1 MATLL
6 KIFITFIV
14 LTSSGCQ
21 LLTDWKTSLNNSSE
35 ELAITDG
42 QVISSV
48 KQSNQL
54 LQLSNLYGSK
64 TPKEKKFICEQL
76 KADYKIDKNWHT
88 AWLIAYSVNSN
99 FKCLNI
105 KKTLVLLNEI
115 QQQQETSCPLY
126 QLNDN
131 QIKILKSLSSL
142 QSKNWNFRNKNN
154 ILKKEITEAEIQ
166 LQEVISKIQALKVI
180 ETTINQKTQ

>member
-6 KIFITFIV
+6 KIFISFIV

-21 LLTDWKTSLNNSSE
+21 LLTDWKASLNDSTE
-35 ELAITDG
+35 ESAITVKKATL
-42 QVISSV
+42 QVE
-48 KQSNQL
+48 QSNQL

-64 TPKEKKFICEQL
+64 TAKEQKFICEQL
-76 KADYKIDKNWHT
+76 KADYKVEKNWHT

-99 FKCLNI
+99 FNCANI
-105 KKTLVLLNEI
+105 KKTLGLLKYI
-115 QQQQETSCPLY
+115 QQQQEASCPLY
-126 QLNDN
+126 QLNIN
-131 QIKILKSLSSL
+131 QIKILKKLSYL
-142 QSKNWNFRNKNN
+142 QSKNWNFKHKNKV
-154 ILKKEITEAEIQ
+154 LKKEITEAEIQ